1 MTNMIFIS
9 KSALADPE
17 SFGVFTPAYI
27 HVIEILMHIWH
38 KIRYRYI
45 KIQKTQTFQEICFFF
60 EDKRGDR
67 YKIFCD

>member
-1 MTNMIFIS
+1 MIFIS

-45 KIQKTQTFQEICFFF
+45 KIQKTQTFQEIWFFF

-67 YKIFCD
+67 YRIFCD